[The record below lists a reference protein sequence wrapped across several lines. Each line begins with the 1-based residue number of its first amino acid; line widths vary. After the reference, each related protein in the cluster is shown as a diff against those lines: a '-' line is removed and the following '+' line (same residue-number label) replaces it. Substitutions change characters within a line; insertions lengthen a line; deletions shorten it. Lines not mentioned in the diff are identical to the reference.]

1 MDANL
6 TSEFSRLSASEK
18 EIRDKNLKKKTE
30 TEVPRITEYPR
41 PVLTNTHLVVLAMKN
56 SPMDFVTIGDVYKFI
71 EGRDSGLTCKFA
83 FLDGKDLKFC
93 LSLGGFV
100 SIYITIS
107 TFTSVRPN
115 GVRPSRPVPLPSFII
130 FRVLDAQSDCC

>member
-6 TSEFSRLSASEK
+6 TREFSMLSASEK
-18 EIRDKNLKKKTE
+18 EIRDENLKKKSE
-30 TEVPRITEYPR
+30 SEDPKIIAYPR

-83 FLDGKDLKFC
+83 FLVYGEDHKFC
-93 LSLGGFV
+93 FSLGGFLF
-100 SIYITIS
+100 ITLQ
-107 TFTSVRPN
+107 FNRA
-115 GVRPSRPVPLPSFII
+115 G
-130 FRVLDAQSDCC
+130 AK